1 MTESN
6 LSVYSQRLLSSQ
18 ALARVGELAV
28 AVDCDSAADRRPV
41 IRELAGDGLL
51 DLGMAGSG
59 GTYHDQ
65 VVILA
70 ELARGCMTTAF
81 SAWAH
86 RMTVEYV
93 ARYGGT
99 SFAGLADELRSAQR
113 VGSTAMAGTFR
124 AATGQAELTVTLE
137 DSADGALR
145 ANGFISW
152 ASNLYDDAVVVT
164 GMLYRGERKIVIFT
178 VNQQGVEVLPTEN
191 LLALDA
197 SKSGALRLT
206 DVVIRPENILDLD
219 FVEFVKDVRPTFLAF
234 QSAFCLG
241 LAAASLS
248 EIHVLTGVAMSLQTR
263 LDEAR
268 AELARVSSLLEEVA
282 TWLDTR
288 DGNPSLQCPTN
299 VIRLRLDAAH
309 LATSATQ
316 LELAIRGGQAFGAK
330 SPTARRVREA
340 LFLPVQSPT
349 EAQLQWELQQL
360 SA

>member
-1 MTESN
+1 MTSSHH
-6 LSVYSQRLLSSQ
+6 LVSSQRLLSSQ
-18 ALARVGELAV
+18 ALARVAELAI
-28 AVDCDSAADRRPV
+28 AVDCDSTADRRPV
-41 IRELAGDGLL
+41 LGELATEGLL
-51 DLGMAGSG
+51 DLGLAGDNGS
-59 GTYHDQ
+59 YLDQ
-65 VVILA
+65 VAVLA

-93 ARYGGT
+93 ARYGGAQFSSLT
-99 SFAGLADELRSAQR
+99 DDLRSARR

-124 AATGQAELTVTLE
+124 AATGQAELTVTLTE
-137 DSADGALR
+137 LGDGTLR

-152 ASNLYDDAVVVT
+152 ASNLYDDAIIVT
-164 GMLYRGERKIVIFT
+164 GMLHHGERKIVLFPA
-178 VNQQGVEVLPTEN
+178 NQHGVDVLPTEN

-197 SKSGALRLT
+197 SKSGAIRLT
-206 DVVIRPENILDLD
+206 DVIIQPENIFDVD
-219 FVEFVKDVRPTFLAF
+219 FTNFVRDVRPTFLTF
-234 QSAFCLG
+234 QSAFCVG

-248 EIHVLTGVAMSLQTR
+248 EIHELTGVAVSLQER
-263 LDEAR
+263 LNEAR
-268 AELARVSSLLEEVA
+268 AELARVSSLVEHVA
-282 TWLDTR
+282 IWLDTR
-288 DGNPSLQCPTN
+288 DHDTSSSVPTN

-316 LELAIRGGQAFGAK
+316 LELAIRGGQAYGAK

-349 EAQLQWELQQL
+349 VAQLQWELQQL

>member
-1 MTESN
+1 MTNSN
-6 LSVYSQRLLSSQ
+6 SLAASPQFVSSR
-18 ALARVGELAV
+18 ALARVAELAV
-28 AVDCDSAADRRPV
+28 MVDCDSSADRRPV
-41 IRELAGDGLL
+41 LGELAAEGLL
-51 DLGMAGSG
+51 DLGLDRSN
-59 GTYHDQ
+59 GTYLDQ
-65 VVILA
+65 VRVLA

-93 ARYGGT
+93 AGYAGER
-99 SFAGLADELRSAQR
+99 FADIAEQLRRAER

-124 AATGQAELTVTLE
+124 AATGQAELTVDLQR
-137 DSADGALR
+137 AQDGTLR

-164 GMLYRGERKIVIFT
+164 GMLHEGRRKIVLFT
-178 VNQQGVEVLPTEN
+178 VNQDGVEVLPTEN

-206 DVVIRPENILDLD
+206 DVVISPENILDVD
-219 FVEFVKDVRPTFLAF
+219 FATFVQHVRPTFLTF
-234 QSAFCLG
+234 QSAFCVG

-248 EIHVLTGVAMSLQTR
+248 EIHELTGVAVSLQDR
-263 LDEAR
+263 LAQSR
-268 AELARVSSLLEEVA
+268 AELARVSNLVEHVA
-282 TWLDTR
+282 TWLAHREGDV
-288 DGNPSLQCPTN
+288 PTH
-299 VIRLRLDAAH
+299 VVRLRLDAAH
-309 LATSATQ
+309 LATAATQ